1 MRYNLLKVRNF
12 YQFTLCRDLRTQGKY
27 LHCYRPPSCFKL
39 KRMLKL
45 LFIFGL
51 AFLLIADIANADF
64 SSLTLP
70 RITYE
75 GGNDNARPEAL
86 RSLLAQIAR
95 RTSVEVNREP
105 IALKLSDPNLFKY
118 PFIYFG
124 GDKAFEPFPESDLK
138 ILRKYLSYGGFLFI
152 DDNSAELDSG
162 FDQSVRKMVTRLF
175 PQMPLKNIPR
185 DHSVFRSFYLLNTV
199 SGRAIVK
206 SYLEGVSLKGRTVL
220 MYSANDLAG
229 AWSRNKLGDWNYD
242 ILAGGYRQRQ
252 LSIRLGVNI
261 ILYALT
267 LDYKK
272 DMVHLP
278 IILER
283 LRRYQSP

>member
-1 MRYNLLKVRNF
+1 M
-12 YQFTLCRDLRTQGKY
+12 
-27 LHCYRPPSCFKL
+27 HCYRYPSCFTL
-39 KRMLKL
+39 KGMRKY
-45 LFIFGL
+45 LFILGL
-51 AFLLIADIANADF
+51 AFLFVADIAKADY

-70 RITYE
+70 RIIYK
-75 GGNDNARPEAL
+75 GGNYNARPEAL

-118 PFIYFG
+118 PFIYIG
-124 GDKAFEPFPESDLK
+124 GDKSFEPFPESELK

-162 FDQSVRKMVTRLF
+162 FDQSARKMVAKLF
-175 PQMPLKNIPR
+175 PQMPLKDIPR

-199 SGRAIVK
+199 SGRAIIK
-206 SYLEGVSLKGRTVL
+206 SHLEGVSLKGRTVL
-220 MYSANDLAG
+220 IYSANDQAG

-261 ILYALT
+261 VLYALT

>member
-1 MRYNLLKVRNF
+1 MRK
-12 YQFTLCRDLRTQGKY
+12 Q
-27 LHCYRPPSCFKL
+27 
-39 KRMLKL
+39 
-45 LFIFGL
+45 LFIIILSIFLFGSVIV
-51 AFLLIADIANADF
+51 AGAGY
-64 SSLTLP
+64 SSLTIP
-70 RITYE
+70 RILYK
-75 GGNDNARPEAL
+75 GGNDDPRPEAL

-105 IALKLSDPNLFKY
+105 TSLQLSDPKLFKY
-118 PFIYFG
+118 PFIYLG
-124 GDKAFEPFPESDLK
+124 GDKAFEPFEESDLK
-138 ILRKYLSYGGFLFI
+138 TLRKYLSYGGFLFI
-152 DDNSAELDSG
+152 DDNSTAVNSE
-162 FDQSVRKMVTRLF
+162 FDRSVRRMVERMF
-175 PQMPLKNIPR
+175 PQMPLRNITR

-199 SGRAIVK
+199 SGRSIIK
-206 SYLEGVSLKGRTVL
+206 SYMEGISLKGRTVL
-220 MYSANDLAG
+220 MYSVNDQAG

-242 ILAGGYRQRQ
+242 VIAGGYRQRQ
-252 LSIRLGVNI
+252 LSIRLGINI

>member
-1 MRYNLLKVRNF
+1 MRK
-12 YQFTLCRDLRTQGKY
+12 Q
-27 LHCYRPPSCFKL
+27 
-39 KRMLKL
+39 
-45 LFIFGL
+45 LFIIILSVFLFGL
-51 AFLLIADIANADF
+51 VNVAGADY
-64 SSLTLP
+64 SSLTIP
-70 RITYE
+70 RILYE
-75 GGNDNARPEAL
+75 GGNDSPRPEAL

-95 RTSVEVNREP
+95 RTSIEVNREP
-105 IALKLSDPNLFKY
+105 ISLKLSDPNLFKY
-118 PFIYFG
+118 PFIYLG
-124 GDKAFEPFPESDLK
+124 GDEAFEPFEESDLK
-138 ILRKYLSYGGFLFI
+138 ILRRYLSYGGFIFI
-152 DDNSAELDSG
+152 DDNSAIANSE
-162 FDQSVRKMVTRLF
+162 FDRSVRRMVKRMF
-175 PQMPLKNIPR
+175 PQTPLRNIPR

-199 SGRAIVK
+199 SGRAIIK
-206 SYLEGVSLKGRTVL
+206 SSMEGISLKGRTVL
-220 MYSANDLAG
+220 MYSVNDQAG

-242 ILAGGYRQRQ
+242 VIAGGYRQRQ

>member
-1 MRYNLLKVRNF
+1 MR
-12 YQFTLCRDLRTQGKY
+12 KY
-27 LHCYRPPSCFKL
+27 FFIIALACFSFVGVPPAAAGYS
-39 KRMLKL
+39 
-45 LFIFGL
+45 
-51 AFLLIADIANADF
+51 D
-64 SSLTLP
+64 LTLP
-70 RITYE
+70 RVIYK
-75 GGNDNARPEAL
+75 GGNDNARPEGL
-86 RSLLAQIAR
+86 RSLLSQIAR
-95 RTSVEVNREP
+95 RTSIEVNREP
-105 IALKLSDPNLFKY
+105 IALKLSDPKLFQH
-118 PFIYFG
+118 PFIYLG
-124 GDKAFEPFPESDLK
+124 GDEAFEPFADGDLK
-138 ILRKYLSYGGFLFI
+138 ILRKYLSFGGFLFI
-152 DDNSAELDSG
+152 DDNSAESDSG
-162 FDQSVRKMVTRLF
+162 FDRSVQRMVKRLF
-175 PQMPLKNIPR
+175 PQTPLRNIPR

-220 MYSANDLAG
+220 MYSANDQAG

-242 ILAGGYRQRQ
+242 VIAGGYRQRQ
-252 LSIRLGVNI
+252 LSIRLGINI

>member
-1 MRYNLLKVRNF
+1 MRK
-12 YQFTLCRDLRTQGKY
+12 Q
-27 LHCYRPPSCFKL
+27 
-39 KRMLKL
+39 
-45 LFIFGL
+45 LFIIILSVFLFGL
-51 AFLLIADIANADF
+51 VNVAGADY
-64 SSLTLP
+64 SSLTIP
-70 RITYE
+70 RILYK
-75 GGNDNARPEAL
+75 GGNDGPRPEAL

-95 RTSVEVNREP
+95 RTSVDVNREP
-105 IALKLSDPNLFKY
+105 ISLKLSDPNLFKY

-124 GDKAFEPFPESDLK
+124 GNEHFEPFEESDLK
-138 ILRKYLSYGGFLFI
+138 TLRKYLSYGGFLFI
-152 DDNSAELDSG
+152 DDNSTAVNSE
-162 FDQSVRKMVTRLF
+162 FDRSVRRMVERMF
-175 PQMPLKNIPR
+175 PQMPLRNIPR

-199 SGRAIVK
+199 SGRSIIK
-206 SYLEGVSLKGRTVL
+206 SYMEGISLKGRTVL
-220 MYSANDLAG
+220 MYSVNDQAG

-242 ILAGGYRQRQ
+242 VIAGGYRQRQ
-252 LSIRLGVNI
+252 LSIRLGINI